1 MILRSYAILCKGKS
15 FLFSFVFA
23 LRYFLLYFCKIACL
37 KIKIA
42 FSSIFGIS
50 DRCLSFFLKT
60 VLSLVLMIAF
70 SFQSVFFSLRLACL
84 VIFC

>member
-60 VLSLVLMIAF
+60 VLRLVYIATSSYTVMF
-70 SFQSVFFSLRLACL
+70 RYLYVFG
-84 VIFC
+84 IF